1 MLGLGIPPVYS
12 IIQEMKLEVGLIGG
26 FYDIQHCQP
35 ILQAVIIL
43 VAMVGKKKHSQHLG
57 YRKGF
62 QLAPTG
68 ALYYH

>member
-26 FYDIQHCQP
+26 FYYIQHCQP

-43 VAMVGKKKHSQHLG
+43 VAMVGKKNTLSS
-57 YRKGF
+57 Y
-62 QLAPTG
+62 
-68 ALYYH
+68 

>member
-1 MLGLGIPPVYS
+1 MLGLGIPQVYS

-43 VAMVGKKKHSQHLG
+43 VAMVGKKTL
-57 YRKGF
+57 
-62 QLAPTG
+62 LALRVTEKVFN
-68 ALYYH
+68 